1 MSQTSMSLSEVS
13 EPAKPSRVLMLAIAV
28 LALAFAPSTR
38 ANAQALTVLHVF
50 DSEDACD
57 TNGVGEPAS
66 PVYSG
71 VLAQARDGNIYGT
84 SDVGGDCNF
93 GGGTVYQMTPSGN
106 VKVIWSFGGT
116 HIGSAADGGVTLGTD
131 GNLYGTTKAGGAH
144 NYGTIFMITTGG
156 DLTTLHEFNG
166 TDGAFPTAPPIQG
179 SDGYFYGTTWQGG
192 AVTGTVY
199 RMAPTPPYSIT
210 SYSLPGF
217 AYPTAPLMQATD
229 GNFYGTTS
237 GGGAYGYGSVFQM
250 TSKGK
255 LKTLQF

>member
-106 VKVIWSFGGT
+106 VKVIWSFGGNT
-116 HIGSAADGGVTLGTD
+116 HWIGG
-131 GNLYGTTKAGGAH
+131 
-144 NYGTIFMITTGG
+144 
-156 DLTTLHEFNG
+156 
-166 TDGAFPTAPPIQG
+166 
-179 SDGYFYGTTWQGG
+179 
-192 AVTGTVY
+192 
-199 RMAPTPPYSIT
+199 
-210 SYSLPGF
+210 
-217 AYPTAPLMQATD
+217 
-229 GNFYGTTS
+229 
-237 GGGAYGYGSVFQM
+237 
-250 TSKGK
+250 
-255 LKTLQF
+255 